1 MTYSEGEP
9 ADREKGTGMIRC
21 DRVIVERS
29 GQMVIDRLSLS
40 LGAGETLAVIGRS
53 GAGKTT
59 LLEAIATAIPARGG
73 DIAVAGHSVRRDPD
87 AVRSRIGYV
96 PSHLVAW
103 PAVRA
108 DEFLSL
114 FARSAGLT
122 GSSLA
127 EAVDRA
133 IDLVGLNVRGNASI
147 DRLSDGQ
154 AKLLLIGRALM
165 HAPDVLILDDP
176 FGNLDP
182 RQRQATERLI
192 GDLQIGGRTVIA
204 AIDDARVPDCF
215 THLAILSE
223 GRLVEQGPATFAA
236 FAGGRAW
243 RYRLHCNGQAEAA
256 ASVVG
261 QMTKHREVCDANTLD
276 CTLICGKESS
286 RPPIAEIIEA
296 IVREGIAVE
305 EAGLH
310 PHWTEQLLEQPA

>member
-1 MTYSEGEP
+1 
-9 ADREKGTGMIRC
+9 MIRC

-40 LGAGETLAVIGRS
+40 IGAGETLAVIGRS
-53 GAGKTT
+53 GAGKTM

-73 DIAVAGHSVRRDPD
+73 DITVAGHSVRRDPD

-103 PAVRA
+103 PAVRV

-127 EAVDRA
+127 EAVGRA

-165 HAPDVLILDDP
+165 HTPDVLILDDP

-243 RYRLHCNGQAEAA
+243 RYRVHCNGQAEAA

-261 QMTKHREVCDANTLD
+261 QQRLQRLCVALHRGVAND
-276 CTLICGKESS
+276 VHRIAA
-286 RPPIAEIIEA
+286 RPGGRQHRIQLRDQLGAQLAQRHAGRGRRIGRHHAGAAAIGHQREAFIARA
-296 IVREGIAVE
+296 R
-305 EAGLH
+305 H
-310 PHWTEQLLEQPA
+310 